1 MKHYY
6 YLPYLNNIS
15 ESLIDEFN
23 LLLDRKHNG
32 YYSDEE
38 YPNNYIVEEKRYMN
52 KNDLINLK
60 RERYNKNNNLLNNL
74 STELNIMIDYHKDN
88 FDKKIEYEG
97 YLYKIRNE
105 IYEENIRLYNIINN
119 EKYLYVNKYYSIKY
133 IIFILLIFVII
144 NFV

>member
-1 MKHYY
+1 MKNYY
-6 YLPYLNNIS
+6 YIPYLYNIS

-23 LLLDRKHNG
+23 LHLDRKRND

-74 STELNIMIDYHKDN
+74 SREINNMINFYKDD
-88 FDKKIEYEG
+88 FDKKVEYEG
-97 YLYKIRNE
+97 YLYKIQNE
-105 IYEENIRLYNIINN
+105 IYEDNIRLYNIINN
-119 EKYLYVNKYYSIKY
+119 EKYLFENKYYSIKY
-133 IIFILLIFVII
+133 LILFLLFFVII

>member
-1 MKHYY
+1 MKNYY
-6 YLPYLNNIS
+6 YIPYLYNIS

-23 LLLDRKHNG
+23 LHLDRKRND

-74 STELNIMIDYHKDN
+74 SREIINMINFYKDDFN
-88 FDKKIEYEG
+88 KKVEYEG
-97 YLYKIRNE
+97 YLYKIQNE
-105 IYEENIRLYNIINN
+105 IYEDNIRLYNIINN
-119 EKYLYVNKYYSIKY
+119 EKYSFENKYYSIKY
-133 IIFILLIFVII
+133 LILFLLFFVII